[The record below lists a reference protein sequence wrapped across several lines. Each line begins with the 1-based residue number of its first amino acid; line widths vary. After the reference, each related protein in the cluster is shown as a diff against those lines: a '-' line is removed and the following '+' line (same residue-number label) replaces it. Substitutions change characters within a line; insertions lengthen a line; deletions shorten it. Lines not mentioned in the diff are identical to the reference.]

1 MPNWRQVLSEINT
14 LSHTR
19 QVESNMSADIVRWK
33 YLAALHEKT
42 GRNIISYYSG
52 WLQHPNIEGSQI
64 TDDDKNGF
72 MMAIHGMD
80 CSKGLDLILHTPGGG
95 IAATESIIDYLH
107 RKFKDPSGEVNIRVI
122 VPQIAMSA
130 GTMIACSVNNIVMG
144 KQSNLGPI
152 DPQLRGIPAHGI
164 IEEFERAHKEIV
176 ADNSKLSVWQFVLQ
190 KYHPTFL
197 TECQNAI
204 ALSEEFVL
212 KNLKEVMFKGDTKAA
227 SKAKNVVDY
236 LTAYK
241 ERKSHGRHI
250 NIDECK
256 TIGLRITDLE
266 SDQEFQD
273 LVLTIHHCYMHT
285 LEARQALKVIENH
298 QGAAM
303 TKSISAQR

>member
-1 MPNWRQVLSEINT
+1 MPNWREVLSETNS
-14 LSHTR
+14 LAQAKQLEAH
-19 QVESNMSADIVRWK
+19 MAADLVRMK
-33 YLAALHEKT
+33 YLRLLHEKT

-52 WLQHPNIEGSQI
+52 WLQKPNMEGSQI

-72 MMAIHGMD
+72 MMAIHNLD

-107 RKFKDPSGEVNIRVI
+107 RKFSNKDGTVNIRVI

-130 GTMIACSVNNIVMG
+130 GTMIACSVNEIIMG

-152 DPQLRGIPAHGI
+152 DPQLRGIPAHGV
-164 IEEFERAHKEIV
+164 IEEFERAHKEIKE
-176 ADNSKLSVWQFVLQ
+176 DQTKLAVWQFVLQ
-190 KYHPTFL
+190 KYQPTFL

-212 KNLKEVMFKGDTKAA
+212 KNLQNVMFKNEKKPAD
-227 SKAKNVVDY
+227 SAKKVVRY

-256 TIGLRITDLE
+256 NIGLKIIDLE
-266 SDQEFQD
+266 SDQLLQD
-273 LVLTIHHCYMHT
+273 LVLTTHHCYMHILANT
-285 LEARQALKVIENH
+285 PAFKIIEN
-298 QGAAM
+298 QTGAAM
-303 TKSISAQR
+303 IRTISA